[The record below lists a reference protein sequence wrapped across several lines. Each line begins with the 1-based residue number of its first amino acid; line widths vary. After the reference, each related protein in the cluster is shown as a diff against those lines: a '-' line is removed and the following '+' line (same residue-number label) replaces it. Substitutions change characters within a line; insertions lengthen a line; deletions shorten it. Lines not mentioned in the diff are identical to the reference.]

1 MLKTQSI
8 DQLLSQA
15 QVAIDNALNNP
26 TILSALGDYG
36 YTAARIQTG
45 KKLYSEAAAAQ
56 IAQTAEAGGQ
66 ISASATVNEAWET
79 AKKSYIRFIKIARI
93 AFKHDAGISIQLAL
107 SGTRKR
113 TLSGWMGQA
122 TQFYKN
128 AIANKVILSSFKNL
142 ASPSKSSKPDSLNS
156 PLLKPLT

>member
-26 TILSALGDYG
+26 TILSALGDYA
-36 YTAARIQTG
+36 YTTARIQTG
-45 KKLYSEAAAAQ
+45 KKLYTEAAAAQ
-56 IAQTAEAGGQ
+56 LAQTAEAGEQ
-66 ISASATVNEAWET
+66 ISASATVNDAWET

-93 AFKHDAGISIQLAL
+93 AFKHDAGISTQLAL

-113 TLSGWMGQA
+113 TFSGWMAQA